1 MSPPLR
7 WETDGRD
14 WPHHAT
20 SRFISAGGL
29 TWHVQEMGEGPLTLL
44 LHGTG
49 AATHSWRGLMPLLA
63 RKTRVISVDLPGH
76 GFTRGRPAGGLTLP
90 GMARAVG
97 ALLTSMDAVPAQI
110 IGHSAGAAIAL
121 RMVAGGVAAERVIG
135 LGPALMP
142 FPGVFAPLFQTLARA
157 LVLNPLVPRIFAATA
172 RGAGDTERFLIKST
186 GSKIDAVGLACYAK
200 LIGNSHHCRGAL
212 EMMAGWDLPG
222 LQRDLPGI
230 SVPVLL
236 IHGTQDSAVP
246 TSAVEQARKLLPQ
259 ASLTL
264 LAGLG
269 HLAHEERPDL
279 VAEAIGDFAPFSAP
293 EEAGHES
300 ELRVD

>member
-1 MSPPLR
+1 MR

-14 WPHHAT
+14 WPHRAA
-20 SRFISAGGL
+20 SRFVSSGGL

-63 RKTRVISVDLPGH
+63 RDNRVLAIDLPGH
-76 GFTRGRPAGGLTLP
+76 GFTRGRPTGGLTLP
-90 GMARAVG
+90 GMAQAVT
-97 ALLTSMDAVPAQI
+97 ALLARMDAVPAQI

-121 RMVAGGVAAERVIG
+121 RMVVGGLAPERVIG

-172 RGAGDTERFLIKST
+172 RGAGDTERFLVKST
-186 GSKIDAVGLACYAK
+186 GSRIDAEGLACYAK
-200 LIGNSHHCRGAL
+200 LIGNSHHCRGVL

-222 LQRDLPGI
+222 LQRDLPRI
-230 SVPVLL
+230 CVPVLL
-236 IHGTQDSAVP
+236 IHGTHDSAVP
-246 TSAVEQARKLLPQ
+246 TSAVEQAHKLLPQ
-259 ASLTL
+259 SILTL

-269 HLAHEERPDL
+269 HLAHEERPDI
-279 VAEAIGDFAPFSAP
+279 VAGAIRDFTPVSAQEGD
-293 EEAGHES
+293 GHGT

>member
-1 MSPPLR
+1 MSAPLR
-7 WETDGRD
+7 WETDGRN
-14 WPHHAT
+14 WPHRAA
-20 SRFISAGGL
+20 SRFVTAGGL
-29 TWHVQEMGEGPLTLL
+29 TWHVQEMGEGPVILL

-63 RKTRVISVDLPGH
+63 RRHRVIAMDLPGH

-90 GMARAVG
+90 GMAKAVA
-97 ALLTSMDAVPAQI
+97 ALLAMLDAAPAQI

-121 RMVAGGVAAERVIG
+121 RMVRDGTAAERVIG

-142 FPGVFAPLFQTLARA
+142 FPGVFAPLLQTLARA
-157 LVLNPLVPRIFAATA
+157 LVVNPLVPRLFAATT
-172 RGAGDTERFLIKST
+172 RGAGDTKRFLVRST
-186 GSKIDAVGLACYAK
+186 GSHIDAEGLACYAK

-222 LQRDLPGI
+222 LQRDLPRI
-230 SVPVLL
+230 AAPVLL
-236 IHGTQDSAVP
+236 IHGARDSAVP
-246 TSAVEQARKLLPQ
+246 TSAVEKASKLLPH
-259 ASLTL
+259 ASMTL

-279 VAEAIGDFAPFSAP
+279 VAEAIGMFAP
-293 EEAGHES
+293 GH
-300 ELRVD
+300 V

>member
-1 MSPPLR
+1 MSKPLR
-7 WETDGRD
+7 WETDSRD
-14 WPHHAT
+14 WPHRAA
-20 SRFISAGGL
+20 SRFITAGGL
-29 TWHVQEMGEGPLTLL
+29 TWHVQEMGEGPVIVL

-63 RKTRVISVDLPGH
+63 REHRVIAMDLPGH
-76 GFTRGRPAGGLTLP
+76 GFTRGRPAGGLSLP
-90 GMARAVG
+90 GMAKAVA
-97 ALLTSMDAVPAQI
+97 ALLIAVDAVPMQI

-121 RMVAGGVAAERVIG
+121 RMVRDGVTAERVIG

-157 LVLNPLVPRIFAATA
+157 LVLNPFVPRIFAATT
-172 RGAGDTERFLIKST
+172 RGAGDAERFLVKST
-186 GSKIDAVGLACYAK
+186 GSKIDAEGLACYAK

-222 LQRDLPGI
+222 LQRDLPKV

-236 IHGTQDSAVP
+236 IHGTRDSAVP

-259 ASLTL
+259 ASITL
-264 LAGLG
+264 LEGLG

-279 VAEAIGDFAPFSAP
+279 VAGAIKDFAA
-293 EEAGHES
+293 E
-300 ELRVD
+300 RV